1 MQSQIDPTVPADDSD
16 LVARPVRAN
25 FAAARTEI
33 NALQDALDALEE
45 GVPGPPGPPGPPGD
59 PGPPGADGA
68 PGAKGDKGDPGDVG
82 PPGADGAQGP
92 AGADGAQGPKGDT
105 GDTGP
110 EGPPGPPGSGG
121 GEGGAG
127 TVTSITA
134 GAGLDGGTITEVG
147 TIALTSPVAI
157 ANGGTG
163 GQNPGSAGMVIAS
176 TGTAYTPR
184 AMLMLDEPG
193 SQILA
198 AAPLVL
204 SGAPTLAT
212 HATPKSYVDAAT
224 RPLSKTLSWLAG
236 ADPAGGTFFIADRA
250 LTITRITG
258 VVEVP
263 NGGPVSV
270 VVVRAAS
277 GVPLASGTP
286 VHTGTFDANGTPGFY
301 LDLSVN
307 VAAVAPGDRL
317 GLTTTG
323 EFTDSVGSIS
333 VFV

>member
-1 MQSQIDPTVPADDSD
+1 MRSQIDPTIPANGEN
-16 LVARPVRAN
+16 LVAQPVRDN
-25 FAAARTEI
+25 FAAAYGEI
-33 NALQDALDALEE
+33 NALQDAVDALEE
-45 GVPGPPGPPGPPGD
+45 GGGD
-59 PGPPGADGA
+59 AYVLKAGDTMTGQLRLPAGTTPAPALQIGAIADAGLTGVAGGFAAVAGGALRMRWGSEGTSLSAPLSMLHYQISLLGA
-68 PGAKGDKGDPGDVG
+68 P
-82 PPGADGAQGP
+82 
-92 AGADGAQGPKGDT
+92 T
-105 GDTGP
+105 GDFD
-110 EGPPGPPGSGG
+110 
-121 GEGGAG
+121 A
-127 TVTSITA
+127 VNKNYVDDNFLA
-134 GAGLDGGTITEVG
+134 LDGGT
-147 TIALTSPVAI
+147 L
-157 ANGGTG
+157 N
-163 GQNPGSAGMVIAS
+163 
-176 TGTAYTPR
+176 
-184 AMLMLDEPG
+184 
-193 SQILA
+193 
-198 AAPLVL
+198 APLTL
-204 SGAPTLAT
+204 SGAPTEDL
-212 HATPKSYVDAAT
+212 HAAPKSYVDAAT

-277 GVPLASGTP
+277 GVPLASGTA

-333 VFV
+333 VFVQ